1 MGLRKILINLSNKQ
15 STFRLLQ
22 HVNYEQFAVKE
33 LRQGKDNMK
42 KTAWLSISLLITI
55 IISAC
60 GGGTASPDVTLQ
72 TPPEPAEAAAQ
83 PTNTPAPTETSAP
96 AEEAASSAVV
106 EAPAS
111 ANVSFTGDILPIIQN
126 RCVDCHGGRQKKE
139 GLDMKTY
146 ESLMAGSRSG
156 PVLVPGDANASL
168 LVELIV
174 KGDMPNRGEPV
185 TPAELQL
192 IMDWVNQGALNN

>member
-1 MGLRKILINLSNKQ
+1 
-15 STFRLLQ
+15 
-22 HVNYEQFAVKE
+22 
-33 LRQGKDNMK
+33 MK

-60 GGGTASPDVTLQ
+60 GGGTASPDVALQ

-139 GLDMKTY
+139 ALDMKTY

>member
-1 MGLRKILINLSNKQ
+1 MNKTILI
-15 STFRLLQ
+15 
-22 HVNYEQFAVKE
+22 
-33 LRQGKDNMK
+33 
-42 KTAWLSISLLITI
+42 SITLILVSL
-55 IISAC
+55 ISAC
-60 GGGTASPDVTLQ
+60 SGNTSSPDVTIQ
-72 TPPEPAEAAAQ
+72 TSPEPAAPTEAVVP
-83 PTNTPAPTETSAP
+83 PTDVPAPTEET
-96 AEEAASSAVV
+96 AASPV
-106 EAPAS
+106 EAPVS
-111 ANVSFTGDILPIIQN
+111 ANVSFSADIMPIIQN

-146 ESLMAGSRSG
+146 ESLLAGSRTG